1 MPNIKHTYCWVE
13 VWDEARKNRIR
24 AGYIDNRT
32 DVLEQLTRISG
43 NMPFEQWREI
53 YLCDPRTLRTYIDMI
68 FYEYSETIQE
78 NQKRFRIF
86 FEQKHQRI
94 FEDSCLEHNKFQ
106 LVILKKDDQGPYN
119 VHPEFVEDSEFARFL
134 AKRGF
139 TQEAL
144 RTITTMLNITE
155 VWELQSVSDEALDE
169 VKQKLNIG
177 SRKKLQQA
185 VLWSRVEFDGKS
197 LKWDGNI

>member
-1 MPNIKHTYCWVE
+1 MANIKHTYCWVE

-53 YLCDPRTLRTYIDMI
+53 YLCDPRTLRSYCDMF
-68 FYEYSETIQE
+68 FYNYSETIQE
-78 NQKRFRIF
+78 NQGRFRIF
-86 FEQKHQRI
+86 IEKKHQRI
-94 FEDSCLEHNKFQ
+94 FEDACLEHNKFQ
-106 LVILKKDDQGPYN
+106 LVILKKDDRGPYN
-119 VHPEFVEDSEFARFL
+119 VHPEFVEDSELTRFL
-134 AKRGF
+134 TLKRF
-139 TQEAL
+139 TQKAMEIIVQEL
-144 RTITTMLNITE
+144 KITE
-155 VWELQSVSDEALDE
+155 VWQLQYVSDADLEKVDE
-169 VKQKLNIG
+169 LLNVG

-197 LKWDGNI
+197 LKWNGKI